1 MAINVQYAPT
11 ASSMG
16 GVAYLGGYGSF
27 ANDERRYQ
35 DQLNQRTA
43 EMLQRERMQATQLQA
58 SALNQARQ
66 NQTALQQQMLGQM
79 GRERLAVF
87 GHQAGLQDRAL
98 QFQMQSQLGQQQ
110 TQQRDWLAQ
119 QQMDRQVE
127 MERRALEERATFARQ
142 EAETRAQQINADAQ
156 RRIEA
161 ARRQMVAGQIRPQ
174 QFAEFERT
182 MLDEASSQIAGVEWE
197 SQMPQGPT
205 PKEELEQEWHNAHV
219 MVDGQ
224 PLYRTEDGSWMVP
237 RGWKPPEPEVPQ
249 GPTPEQQQQ
258 AQLQNQLAD
267 SFEQAVRKRADEL
280 GQFPKDGSKPLFADL
295 TGRARSDALR
305 RAAIEHELGRFGLT
319 EVPQRHAGFGQPA
332 GEAPP
337 PQSSIPPEGAP
348 AGGDVPPITPET
360 AMPQAERDFQEREA
374 RRAEAAENGLVVPV
388 FDGPTLEQGR
398 QPVSSLAQLQDMPI
412 PPDLRAEELLELG
425 GELAIPANRGNL
437 PADRVEAIQE
447 FDKLFAQA
455 PDTEA
460 AKQAVNI
467 LSAAVAFYGVD
478 PRYWPEEV
486 LRETW
491 QASSD
496 MARLREK
503 GTNKNG

>member
-267 SFEQAVRKRADEL
+267 AFEQAVRKRADEL
-280 GQFPKDGSKPLFADL
+280 AKQVDDVGKPVFGVGLN
-295 TGRARSDALR
+295 GRARADALR

-319 EVPQRHAGFGQPA
+319 EVPERHPGFGQPA
-332 GEAPP
+332 GEV
-337 PQSSIPPEGAP
+337 PPEGVP
-348 AGGDVPPITPET
+348 AGGDVPPAEAPPE
-360 AMPQAERDFQEREA
+360 AISQAEQDFQDREA
-374 RRAEAAENGLVVPV
+374 RRAEAAANGLMVPV
-388 FDGPTLEQGR
+388 FDGPTLEEGR
-398 QPVSSLAQLQDMPI
+398 QPVSSLAQLRDMPI

-425 GELAIPANRGNL
+425 GELALPANRENL
-437 PADRVEAIQE
+437 PADRAEAIQE
-447 FDKLFAQA
+447 FDKLFTQA
-455 PDTEA
+455 PKSESA
-460 AKQAVNI
+460 IQAVNI
-467 LSAAVAFYGVD
+467 LSAAVAIYGVD

-503 GTNKNG
+503 GTKTNG